1 MRKVIKTSEVS
12 LWIPHMLAHMF
23 TLIMNRYIQHTHS
36 KYMYRVTHSG
46 RTLAILNIFLQC
58 FLRWLH
64 TDLVIFS
71 NAYSVW
77 RFDLHTK
84 RIQLK
89 SDDIFKYYITCLFR
103 NCLSLSKYQKPNV
116 TKKIST
122 HKKNHIKFILCLS
135 TNMLKIQLL
144 KCSPIW
150 NFHNPNM
157 MPQIEYLMGFCPI
170 IIKILYII
178 HLQAM
183 YLGVFET

>member
-1 MRKVIKTSEVS
+1 MHTIWQNKSVSVRFSESCYLKTNEKSDKDIWSKS
-12 LWIPHMLAHMF
+12 LDSTHACTHVH
-23 TLIMNRYIQHTHS
+23 LIMNRHVQHTHS
-36 KYMYRVTHSG
+36 MYMYRVTHSG

-103 NCLSLSKYQKPNV
+103 NCLSLSKYQILMWP
-116 TKKIST
+116 TKFLPTKRI
-122 HKKNHIKFILCLS
+122 
-135 TNMLKIQLL
+135 IQNSYCALAWTCW
-144 KCSPIW
+144 KS
-150 NFHNPNM
+150 NR
-157 MPQIEYLMGFCPI
+157 
-170 IIKILYII
+170 
-178 HLQAM
+178 
-183 YLGVFET
+183 